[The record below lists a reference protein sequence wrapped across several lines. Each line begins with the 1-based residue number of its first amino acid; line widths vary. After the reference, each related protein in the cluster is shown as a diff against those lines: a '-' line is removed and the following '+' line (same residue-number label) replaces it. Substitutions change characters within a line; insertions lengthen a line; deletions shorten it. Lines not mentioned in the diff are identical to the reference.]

1 MSSQRKRMD
10 TNNPFH
16 MHIIGCLANMV
27 EHDGL
32 TPHEAFEV
40 LDDIK
45 QNSFHA
51 LAEIKRGEKHEKRQA
66 ID

>member
-1 MSSQRKRMD
+1 MNERKRFD
-10 TNNPFH
+10 KNNDFH

-27 EHDGL
+27 MEDGL

-45 QNSFHA
+45 QKTFFQ
-51 LAEIKRGEKHEKRQA
+51 LGELRDLKKEIKQ
-66 ID
+66 